1 MKSTMWKICMLLIAL
16 SMLTVLGSFAEGS
29 IGLVTLCLYGM
40 SMLFGMQWACAE
52 ATRCEQA
59 EQARAQA
66 RAARHA
72 RQPERAEEP
81 PLHAA

>member
-40 SMLFGMQWACAE
+40 SMLFGMQ
-52 ATRCEQA
+52 
-59 EQARAQA
+59 
-66 RAARHA
+66 
-72 RQPERAEEP
+72 
-81 PLHAA
+81 